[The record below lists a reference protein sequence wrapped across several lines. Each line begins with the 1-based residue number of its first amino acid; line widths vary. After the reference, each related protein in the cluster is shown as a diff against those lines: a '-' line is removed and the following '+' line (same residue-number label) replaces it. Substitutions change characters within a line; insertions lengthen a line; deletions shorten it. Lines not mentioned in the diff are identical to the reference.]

1 MTRKIFAII
10 IFLTI
15 SIGLHAFKLPSFSTE
30 KFPKAFRWIADNW
43 SAKDSTYCLNTFYN
57 WSGMINDNLSQEY
70 LYYESPD
77 GHVMDICSRLSN
89 RIGPYVGYRGLVLGT
104 MWNLFTRNADR
115 KNEFTLSINSQLAN
129 IDLIRRRTG
138 GDFHVNKQIK
148 NFDMGMMLLDYMGE
162 SSEEIG
168 NMMTLDRTGID
179 VSIFT
184 NHKKFSNPAAYSFGA
199 LQIRSAGSPILGL
212 GYANVKF
219 RLSNQYA
226 DEMLEGLK
234 EAEEMTTGEKSSY
247 IKSMMD
253 LYKTYIEY
261 FDEDEVIPYIPS
273 FFMRQPQYIRV
284 NDFHL
289 QTGYAYNFVLSRRLL
304 FSTSLHLMPAINFI
318 KIKTTGGLMYT
329 ALQKDNLLSELD
341 RYGDFAIL
349 ELEKY
354 GMTHGVI
361 KDYRDLIPDEINQTT
376 FGLNGKVRASLTY
389 NNDHWMAGVI
399 GQWKGNYYTSNS
411 MKMNNRYWDLSVYL
425 GYFLGRRS
433 DFRFEGNQRNEYIRL
448 ALNKQDMTAIQ
459 DVNPESNIGHS
470 KKVAPTPFN
479 LDKTIE
485 IFTKKYHEDNFQ
497 INVFGCDLVKGPNG
511 KYGTFE
517 IEDGYIT
524 PGQDTENRVKVGN
537 VYEIQKDGSLEI
549 SVGHKMSYRTGNWWK
564 SHLLKNQTTRQ
575 YYPDQLHYALKGK
588 LTLYLRG
595 AVFGNRKPV
604 KLQIPNFYI
613 SHGKDI
619 RGFFYIGGENLTR
632 RTTYSLSANVQINNK
647 DYRLFLEES
656 SADKGMNLY
665 VSRRKNYMSWWMK
678 SCRNN
683 TPISKLSIPGTH
695 DSGTSTIPE
704 STLYNMACTQLFPI
718 IDQTKDGIRC
728 FDIRLKQDM
737 KFGHTF
743 TCLEDFHTTMEEWD
757 EFLTDNPSEF
767 IIAIIGSDEGGRWD
781 SIMQKNF
788 QQIIDKYPSRFVQ
801 DFKPTTT
808 IGQVR
813 GKILVIKRQEECP
826 YGMLV
831 QFLKK
836 SDKVKGEK
844 QEKYTREGYF
854 DSGFFRITDNY
865 KQFKTAKKL
874 KNVEQSIREAFE
886 DENENRWYITFNSV
900 SWAPRRHNP
909 KQYAL
914 GGKLIRYPL
923 NRALSDCIE
932 IKDYNQFGI
941 VMVDFYNGH
950 GEDPTLVENIIN
962 TNFDKDYE

>member
-1 MTRKIFAII
+1 
-10 IFLTI
+10 
-15 SIGLHAFKLPSFSTE
+15 
-30 KFPKAFRWIADNW
+30 
-43 SAKDSTYCLNTFYN
+43 
-57 WSGMINDNLSQEY
+57 
-70 LYYESPD
+70 
-77 GHVMDICSRLSN
+77 
-89 RIGPYVGYRGLVLGT
+89 
-104 MWNLFTRNADR
+104 
-115 KNEFTLSINSQLAN
+115 
-129 IDLIRRRTG
+129 
-138 GDFHVNKQIK
+138 
-148 NFDMGMMLLDYMGE
+148 
-162 SSEEIG
+162 
-168 NMMTLDRTGID
+168 MTLDRTGID

-479 LDKTIE
+479 LDKTID
-485 IFTKKYHEDNFQ
+485 IFTKKYHEDNF
-497 INVFGCDLVKGPNG
+497 
-511 KYGTFE
+511 
-517 IEDGYIT
+517 
-524 PGQDTENRVKVGN
+524 
-537 VYEIQKDGSLEI
+537 
-549 SVGHKMSYRTGNWWK
+549 
-564 SHLLKNQTTRQ
+564 
-575 YYPDQLHYALKGK
+575 
-588 LTLYLRG
+588 
-595 AVFGNRKPV
+595 
-604 KLQIPNFYI
+604 
-613 SHGKDI
+613 
-619 RGFFYIGGENLTR
+619 
-632 RTTYSLSANVQINNK
+632 
-647 DYRLFLEES
+647 RLMFL
-656 SADKGMNLY
+656 AAT
-665 VSRRKNYMSWWMK
+665 W
-678 SCRNN
+678 
-683 TPISKLSIPGTH
+683 
-695 DSGTSTIPE
+695 
-704 STLYNMACTQLFPI
+704 
-718 IDQTKDGIRC
+718 
-728 FDIRLKQDM
+728 
-737 KFGHTF
+737 
-743 TCLEDFHTTMEEWD
+743 
-757 EFLTDNPSEF
+757 
-767 IIAIIGSDEGGRWD
+767 
-781 SIMQKNF
+781 
-788 QQIIDKYPSRFVQ
+788 
-801 DFKPTTT
+801 
-808 IGQVR
+808 
-813 GKILVIKRQEECP
+813 
-826 YGMLV
+826 
-831 QFLKK
+831 
-836 SDKVKGEK
+836 
-844 QEKYTREGYF
+844 
-854 DSGFFRITDNY
+854 
-865 KQFKTAKKL
+865 
-874 KNVEQSIREAFE
+874 
-886 DENENRWYITFNSV
+886 
-900 SWAPRRHNP
+900 
-909 KQYAL
+909 
-914 GGKLIRYPL
+914 
-923 NRALSDCIE
+923 
-932 IKDYNQFGI
+932 
-941 VMVDFYNGH
+941 
-950 GEDPTLVENIIN
+950 
-962 TNFDKDYE
+962 